1 MGEEMKRILCF
12 MIAVVFFGGSIPVA
26 MAGYEIELKNG
37 RVLSTPKFWE
47 ENGIVKFYWES
58 GIASIPKGVI
68 RSVKSVEDAP
78 TMKASTLKEATPE
91 PKSTPSKD
99 PIPHPKSTPP
109 KEIKREVKI
118 EEPGPAPAKE
128 KIDAEYYKEQ
138 KALFTGK
145 YEQAHERYLEASS
158 RHDKE
163 AKKEAWEE
171 FIRYGGRVSALEEE
185 LKIKNQGVLPKWWNE

>member
-1 MGEEMKRILCF
+1 MKRLLSF
-12 MIAVVFFGGSIPVA
+12 VIAVVFLGGSIPVA

-37 RVLSTPKFWE
+37 RVLPTQKFWE
-47 ENGIVKFYWES
+47 ENGIIKFYWES

-68 RSVKSVEDAP
+68 RSVKFVEDAP
-78 TMKASTLKEATPE
+78 VAKASTLKEATPK
-91 PKSTPSKD
+91 PMSTPPQD

-109 KEIKREVKI
+109 KEIQKEVKT
-118 EEPGPAPAKE
+118 EEPGPAKE

-138 KALFTGK
+138 KALFRGK

-158 RHDKE
+158 RHDPE

-171 FIRYGGRVSALEEE
+171 FIRYGGKVGALEEE
-185 LKIKNQGVLPKWWNE
+185 LKKKNQGVLPRWWNE